1 MTLPVPQAQV
11 GHSVA
16 PAHWMPSNNAL
27 RECLA
32 LQDEAAPRSLLSR
45 LFGADPLSRD
55 ARRPFSGA
63 LAEIALADSLAALGP
78 DWTVVHS
85 VPVGGALP
93 EQYLAIDHLVIGP
106 AGIFTI
112 TLHSHAGQDIWVGER
127 TFLVDDERLG
137 HLPVAEESALVV
149 SGLLEA
155 ALAVAVG
162 GTAVDILVTPCIV
175 VDSPATM
182 RVCQRT
188 GRIQVTTARD
198 FTAWLASLPRLFSP
212 AVVDTL
218 SAVALQASTWP
229 AGPAVQSRDVHHQRD
244 DFDRLLLHIA
254 SARLRRLI
262 LTGLGV
268 IASYA
273 AVIVNLSGRSALE
286 LLLAL
291 GS

>member
-1 MTLPVPQAQV
+1 M
-11 GHSVA
+11 A

-32 LQDEAAPRSLLSR
+32 LQEEAAPRSLLLR

-93 EQYLAIDHLVIGP
+93 EQHLAIDHLVIGP

-137 HLPVAEESALVV
+137 HLPVAEESALAV

-155 ALAVAVG
+155 ALAVR
-162 GTAVDILVTPCIV
+162 GTAVDVLVTPCIV

-182 RVCQRT
+182 RVRQRT

-212 AVVDTL
+212 AVVNTL

-262 LTGLGV
+262 WTGLGV

-273 AVIVNLSGRSALE
+273 PVIVNLSGRSALE
-286 LLLAL
+286 VLSAL

>member
-1 MTLPVPQAQV
+1 MTLAVPQAQV

-16 PAHWMPSNNAL
+16 PAHWMASNNAL
-27 RECLA
+27 RDCLA
-32 LQDEAAPRSLLSR
+32 LQEEAAPRSLLSR

-55 ARRPFSGA
+55 ARRPCSGA

-149 SGLLEA
+149 TGLLEA
-155 ALAVAVG
+155 ALAVG

-198 FTAWLASLPRLFSP
+198 FNAWLASLPRLLSP

-229 AGPAVQSRDVHHQRD
+229 AEPAVQSRDVHHRRD
-244 DFDRLLLHIA
+244 DFDRLRLHIA
-254 SARLRRLI
+254 SARVRRLI
-262 LTGLGV
+262 WTGLGV

>member
-1 MTLPVPQAQV
+1 
-11 GHSVA
+11 
-16 PAHWMPSNNAL
+16 MPSNNAL

-32 LQDEAAPRSLLSR
+32 LQEEAAPRSLLLR
-45 LFGADPLSRD
+45 FFGADPLSRE
-55 ARRPFSGA
+55 ARRSHSGA
-63 LAEIALADSLAALGP
+63 LAEMTLADSLAALGP

-85 VPVGGALP
+85 VPIGGALP
-93 EQYLAIDHLVIGP
+93 EQQLAINHLVIGP

-137 HLPVAEESALVV
+137 HLAVAEELALAV

-155 ALAVAVG
+155 ALAVG

-182 RVCQRT
+182 RIRQRT

-198 FTAWLASLPRLFSP
+198 FTTWLASLPRLVSP

-229 AGPAVQSRDVHHQRD
+229 ASPAVQSHDVHHQRD
-244 DFDRLLLHIA
+244 DFDRLLRHIA
-254 SARLRRLI
+254 SARHRRLI
-262 LTGLGV
+262 WTGLGV
-268 IASYA
+268 LASYA
-273 AVIVNLSGRSALE
+273 AVIVNSSGQSALE
-286 LLLAL
+286 LLSAL
-291 GS
+291 GR